1 MNKAFGTAM
10 ACLAIGASV
19 FASPASAQ
27 RNHERF
33 YNQDRFIE
41 NHCGGRWDRD
51 CNDWRDNRGR
61 WDERRYHGWYRDH
74 HNDFG
79 PEDAAASIF
88 GFVAGAAAGALSGAI
103 GTSHVAACDARYR
116 SYDLRT
122 DTFMGYDGYRHRC
135 LL

>member
-1 MNKAFGTAM
+1 MNKAFGTAV
-10 ACLAIGASV
+10 ACLAIGASML
-19 FASPASAQ
+19 ASPASAQ
-27 RNHERF
+27 RNHQRF

-51 CNDWRDNRGR
+51 CNDWRYNRDR
-61 WDERRYHGWYRDH
+61 WDEGRYHGWYRDH

-88 GFVAGAAAGALSGAI
+88 GFVAGAAAGAISGAV

-135 LL
+135 RL